1 MVCLFGDSTVSNQ
14 SEWGELGSV
23 CVGILLGCGRRLIA

>member
-23 CVGILLGCGRRLIA
+23 RVASSLVVVED